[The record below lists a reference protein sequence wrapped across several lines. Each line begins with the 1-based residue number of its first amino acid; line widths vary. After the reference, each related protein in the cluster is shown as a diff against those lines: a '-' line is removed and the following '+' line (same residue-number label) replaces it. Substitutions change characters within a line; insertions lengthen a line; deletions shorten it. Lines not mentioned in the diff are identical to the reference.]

1 MSFTDPYGLR
11 PLTEREKCLLR
22 PYIPEVDLQNADL
35 RDGKVP
41 WYLPKKFR
49 GITRGNKIFIR
60 PGGYASDTVGGI
72 ALLGHELV
80 HVGQY
85 RQGMNWLKYVWSTR
99 KGYFNS
105 KYEIPAYD
113 IQLQIQRELTD
124 EDLEE
129 CEPCEQ

>member
-1 MSFTDPYGLR
+1 LTYTDPYGLR
-11 PLTEREKCLLR
+11 PLTAREKCLLS
-22 PYIPEVDLQNADL
+22 PYIPEVDLENTDL

-41 WYLPKKFR
+41 WYLRKKFD
-49 GITRGNKIFIR
+49 GITRGNKIFFR
-60 PGGYASDTVGGI
+60 PGVYESDTVDGI

-85 RQGMNWLKYVWSTR
+85 REGMNWLKYVWSTR

-113 IQLQIQRELTD
+113 IQAQIQREFTD
-124 EDLEE
+124 EDIED
-129 CEPCEQ
+129 CESCGQ